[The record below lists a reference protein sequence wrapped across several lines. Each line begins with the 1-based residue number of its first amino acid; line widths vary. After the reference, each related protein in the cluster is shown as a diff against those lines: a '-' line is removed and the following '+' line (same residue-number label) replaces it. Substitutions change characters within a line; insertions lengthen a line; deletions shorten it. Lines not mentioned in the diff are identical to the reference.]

1 MACYEIAVQDRF
13 LWNKI
18 DMHDKETH
26 NKPISHI
33 KKEVSSNVLLKPVIF
48 LPLDALDN
56 IFYLSLVLYQK
67 RFFLYFLE
75 DMKIYEFNYTT

>member
-56 IFYLSLVLYQK
+56 IFYLSLVLFNLLQLK
-67 RFFLYFLE
+67 KDIFLILLGRY
-75 DMKIYEFNYTT
+75 